1 VNLTYGVLAL
11 RPIVTHC
18 IKRMWVV
25 YYFVGLLSL
34 DHSDDS
40 EWVEESKEGECGCG
54 TDVGKCE
61 VSLMQ
66 IISGL
71 AAKGYCPRYTSLC
84 LLLKKFNC
92 QTC

>member
-1 VNLTYGVLAL
+1 
-11 RPIVTHC
+11 
-18 IKRMWVV
+18 M
-25 YYFVGLLSL
+25 GLLSL

-54 TDVGKCE
+54 IGVGKCE
-61 VSLMQ
+61 ISLMQ

-71 AAKGYCPRYTSLC
+71 AAKGLSPKVYFLMS
-84 LLLKKFNC
+84 LLKKFNC